1 MEVKMNISPVANNL
15 IIAFN
20 NYIEESNKKDY
31 RFTYEEQIKLE
42 QLIKV
47 LNNQI
52 DMLIQYELK
61 RED

>member
-1 MEVKMNISPVANNL
+1 MGFKISPKISVVKVSKKCP
-15 IIAFN
+15 IIN
-20 NYIEESNKKDY
+20 
-31 RFTYEEQIKLE
+31 
-42 QLIKV
+42 V